1 MQNQVQLELHN
12 IFSILLLET
21 LYSLSISVYETN
33 IKKYQKFMFN
43 PKTANYQPNFPNT
56 GFKNKKTDRA
66 KTQFED
72 SFGDLAIWKMYV
84 PAFQGLIEGLPS
96 NTPTKNTTL

>member
-1 MQNQVQLELHN
+1 
-12 IFSILLLET
+12 
-21 LYSLSISVYETN
+21 
-33 IKKYQKFMFN
+33 MFN

-84 PAFQGLIEGLPS
+84 PAFQGLMEGLPS
-96 NTPTKNTTL
+96 NTLTKKHNIVNERNTFITWVVE